1 VLSPIMLALL
11 LAGTGLHAPSGSP
24 CFRTV
29 ASSQIVVCRTR
40 ALVAQISAAEAEA
53 AKAAWLE
60 KAAQPEP
67 SWKVGRAISTGTSP
81 VAPVSEMV
89 DAKYLIPGSPILTLE
104 AADEMANVAVR
115 EASTRSFNP
124 ISVVVVDVSGRTI
137 VAKTMIGASGL
148 TGDFALAK
156 ANVCIGMH
164 CSSREFRDK
173 YQNGDGIGPKMPQ
186 LLGMGTAAAA
196 ANRPLAAFPGGVMC
210 RDAAG
215 NLVGAIGV
223 SGAASDEDEHCAI
236 SGAQAVGL
244 VTDPAASQLK

>member
-1 VLSPIMLALL
+1 MDVAAHPTRSSLCATTGTDGSVYIWHISEKYHQLVRKIKLAVEDGDSSDALRAWRCSFSNDGTMLAVST
-11 LAGTGLHAPSGSP
+11 AGVVGSG
-24 CFRTV
+24 
-29 ASSQIVVCRTR
+29 
-40 ALVAQISAAEAEA
+40 AAE
-53 AKAAWLE
+53 
-60 KAAQPEP
+60 
-67 SWKVGRAISTGTSP
+67 T
-81 VAPVSEMV
+81 V
-89 DAKYLIPGSPILTLE
+89 DALPYSMPPVEGS
-104 AADEMANVAVR
+104 A
-115 EASTRSFNP
+115 
-124 ISVVVVDVSGRTI
+124 VVVVDVSGRTI